1 MEQIKI
7 PFLRNKLPEDF
18 HPVHILFPFF
28 FHFYFIIFSFFWG
41 IHSGDN
47 SAIVVDL
54 NIRRFFPLCHGGGAS
69 SPGRSGRDS
78 GSARKNIFLDDSLS
92 TRPSMQGRGGRESIL
107 CFSLSPGFCLFFC
120 LYSSLALSVSLIY
133 PTTFLSLV
141 FFPKL
146 ISCSQHDHTSPVFPC
161 DYSPLGI
168 LQVILLIYCSW
179 RHTFC
184 RLEIYPQ
191 RDIKGL
197 GRLNVIFYLLVFSPL
212 ISAFLSRTYFFHNYC
227 FLVLL

>member
-1 MEQIKI
+1 MAEERA
-7 PFLRNKLPEDF
+7 L
-18 HPVHILFPFF
+18 
-28 FHFYFIIFSFFWG
+28 
-41 IHSGDN
+41 
-47 SAIVVDL
+47 
-54 NIRRFFPLCHGGGAS
+54 GAAAAGT
-69 SPGRSGRDS
+69 PGRR
-78 GSARKNIFLDDSLS
+78 AR
-92 TRPSMQGRGGRESIL
+92 T
-107 CFSLSPGFCLFFC
+107 FSWTILSPRAPRCKVVEGGSQFYVFLCPRDFVCLFFFF

-197 GRLNVIFYLLVFSPL
+197 GRLNVIFYLLVFYPL
-212 ISAFLSRTYFFHNYC
+212 ISAFLSRTFFFHNYC
-227 FLVLL
+227 FLVLWFFFFFYHGATKSDCYLFFLRFFDFRKKGHLFLVFLVNFSM